1 MFTEDGYKEFKKWEK
16 WISDENFDLSPDFV
30 PTEDTPQGAIDFYK
44 RMEGMA
50 IDFDDPNFTWPT
62 GCGMNV

>member
-1 MFTEDGYKEFKKWEK
+1 MFTEDGHKEFEK
-16 WISDENFDLSPDFV
+16 WSEWVSDENFMLSPDFV

-50 IDFDDPNFTWPT
+50 VDFDAPDFTWPT
-62 GCGMNV
+62 GCGMNL